1 MVSQVRESKPGAIG
15 EYTYAI
21 NFAEGRKFRM
31 LDFSCPVCGRQYHA
45 DESHIGK
52 QIQCSNSK
60 CLEIITIA
68 WQDGRYTKSGQGLQT
83 DNGRQEKG
91 FSFSQSWNQRTALRK
106 VKWNR
111 ILSLSSLAVLF
122 VGLLTAWYIL
132 VHVRNNELGHVT
144 GGAGTGAPETRAATV
159 NPPSSI
165 LERDSGT
172 PEIPVQS
179 PGLSPEYQSQ
189 KTTKLPVNNPL
200 MEPFTA
206 EATERFHSKSGSSQ
220 EHMATSAPTHRES
233 LPAVSLPTGTRII
246 ADQATGGNGV
256 LKALNGTPFDACVIA
271 VDAGTQIR
279 VRQVYI
285 KANDSATLDRIDQGN
300 YRIVFATGLDWDRA
314 AEKFSRGASYFEF
327 GEILSFQ
334 EHSDSER
341 LHYERYTI
349 TLNPVIN
356 GNVRP
361 RPISEAEF
369 HILSGRR

>member
-1 MVSQVRESKPGAIG
+1 
-15 EYTYAI
+15 
-21 NFAEGRKFRM
+21 
-31 LDFSCPVCGRQYHA
+31 
-45 DESHIGK
+45 
-52 QIQCSNSK
+52 
-60 CLEIITIA
+60 
-68 WQDGRYTKSGQGLQT
+68 
-83 DNGRQEKG
+83 
-91 FSFSQSWNQRTALRK
+91 
-106 VKWNR
+106 
-111 ILSLSSLAVLF
+111 
-122 VGLLTAWYIL
+122 
-132 VHVRNNELGHVT
+132 
-144 GGAGTGAPETRAATV
+144 
-159 NPPSSI
+159 
-165 LERDSGT
+165 
-172 PEIPVQS
+172 
-179 PGLSPEYQSQ
+179 
-189 KTTKLPVNNPL
+189 

-206 EATERFHSKSGSSQ
+206 EATEPFHSKSGSSQ

-300 YRIVFATGLDWDRA
+300 YRIVFATGLDWDSA
-314 AEKFSRGASYFEF
+314 AEKFNRGASYFEF